1 MKKYIIIIIDVILA
15 VYLVLS
21 VTAFNNPDQLVKK
34 CTKVDISITDES
46 TYGFL
51 DAQEIKAIL
60 EKKGI
65 YPLHQDLGKVSPR
78 LIEETLRTSSF
89 VSTAQC
95 CKTTEGHVLIS
106 VTQRSP
112 LVRIKCVNNDDYYI
126 DENGGIM
133 PNSKYISD
141 LIIVTGYASRQ
152 YVQRYV
158 SILANVIMQS
168 DLWRN
173 QIEQINIQH
182 NLGIELVP
190 RVGDHVVF
198 IGYLPRSNDVQE
210 RKKLVT
216 DYVNTKLQRLQQF
229 YVHGLDSVG
238 WNKYEYIDLQ
248 YANQIICRRRPE
260 FCKPVEKPQVQE
272 VHEADLP
279 EVEAAA
285 PSEFKQPASE

>member
-89 VSTAQC
+89 VNTAQC

-216 DYVNTKLQRLQQF
+216 DYVTTKLQRLQQF